1 MSTEG
6 THRAALTAVRS
17 AHTLIWFLVEAAMV
31 YLVIAGIRKQSDRK
45 AGVAAVIVAAETLV
59 FLGNGARC
67 PLTGLAESMGADS
80 GSVTDIFL
88 PRWFAHN
95 LPVIHVPLIG
105 AAVWLHWR
113 NLTRRAE
120 PGEPG

>member
-1 MSTEG
+1 
-6 THRAALTAVRS
+6 VRS

-31 YLVIAGIRKQSDRK
+31 YLVIAGIRKKSDRK

-105 AAVWLHWR
+105 TAVWLHWR
-113 NLTRRAE
+113 NLTHRAE
-120 PGEPG
+120 QNERDNLSFGR